1 MLGWLVLPSR
11 LSVNLGFVLHL
22 DLTLVPI
29 GVRYSLPHCSAVRVV
44 HLLPVTLW
52 LRLSGVSS
60 AFLVV
65 ALFLGY
71 LPCSLILSSLSCSLV
86 SALGFGLSRTLGLG
100 DPVPFTVVLAVPHV
114 GACCMQS
121 LLGSDPV
128 SPCSASLVLTFLGP
142 VLLLVAAFIF
152 WLFWDQSSLS
162 PFA

>member
-1 MLGWLVLPSR
+1 M
-11 LSVNLGFVLHL
+11 
-22 DLTLVPI
+22 
-29 GVRYSLPHCSAVRVV
+29 
-44 HLLPVTLW
+44 
-52 LRLSGVSS
+52 
-60 AFLVV
+60 V

-162 PFA
+162 PFAWFSCFLFWLPFNRINLSPFSKDFRGGERLHESFVNSYKPTHVCHILCIWLCMDLLR